1 MLGKT
6 HMMVGIAATLAI
18 THPDTLSGF
27 VTAAG
32 IGAIGA
38 LISDID
44 VGTSS
49 SHRDA
54 NRVIFL
60 TIAVAVI
67 FLAVDYFGKFGLVQT
82 ILQNSSIVRIL
93 LGVALFLVVCAF
105 GKETPHRSFMHSFT
119 ALAALDAALCL
130 IYPSIAVYFTIG
142 FLSPPCDGYFQQEK
156 SPPFVS
162 DERRRMPESLSRL
175 RHCQYSV
182 FHCRLCGYG
191 FGNDPAVGADRR
203 EFYSVRN
210 NFKKTLNKACA
221 VLP

>member
-1 MLGKT
+1 MPQR
-6 HMMVGIAATLAI
+6 LAI

-142 FLSPPCDGYFQQEK
+142 FLSHLATDIFNK
-156 SPPFVS
+156 KKV
-162 DERRRMPESLSRL
+162 RL
-175 RHCQYSV
+175 LYPMKGGVCLNLFHAYGTANTV
-182 FHCRLCGYG
+182 FFIAG
-191 FGNDPAVGADRR
+191 
-203 EFYSVRN
+203 
-210 NFKKTLNKACA
+210 CA
-221 VLP
+221 VTALETILLLARIAGNFTA

>member
-142 FLSPPCDGYFQQEK
+142 FLSHLATDIFNK
-156 SPPFVS
+156 KKV
-162 DERRRMPESLSRL
+162 RL
-175 RHCQYSV
+175 LYPMKGGVCLNLFHAYGTSNTV
-182 FHCRLCGYG
+182 FFIAG
-191 FGNDPAVGADRR
+191 
-203 EFYSVRN
+203 
-210 NFKKTLNKACA
+210 CA
-221 VLP
+221 VTALETILLLARIAGNFTA

>member
-67 FLAVDYFGKFGLVQT
+67 FLAVDYFGKFGRPFCKT
-82 ILQNSSIVRIL
+82 
-93 LGVALFLVVCAF
+93 
-105 GKETPHRSFMHSFT
+105 
-119 ALAALDAALCL
+119 AALCEFSL
-130 IYPSIAVYFTIG
+130 ALPSFWWSVH
-142 FLSPPCDGYFQQEK
+142 S
-156 SPPFVS
+156 
-162 DERRRMPESLSRL
+162 ERKHRTVRLCIPL
-175 RHCQYSV
+175 RHWQ
-182 FHCRLCGYG
+182 HW
-191 FGNDPAVGADRR
+191 
-203 EFYSVRN
+203 
-210 NFKKTLNKACA
+210 TLPCA
-221 VLP
+221 